1 MKRLYHFIKKGSR
14 SSQWIIIHNEMA
26 IKKEHR
32 KNWGNDAPKKSY
44 SKYNLKISL
53 CKAKIM

>member
-1 MKRLYHFIKKGSR
+1 M
-14 SSQWIIIHNEMA
+14 IHNKIA

-44 SKYNLKISL
+44 SKYNLKMSL
-53 CKAKIM
+53 CKAENM